1 MSYTLVLEW
10 MPGDLYMSAVT
21 ARCTAPTSSYSVVW
35 LPPNK
40 VYQITLYCG
49 STSLV
54 SFLVGAFRGK
64 AWSYMRKMNLKTNIT
79 KRISM
84 CIALLLCLLIA
95 GCSNSDAGERGVTD
109 FEHVEAE
116 YLETIANLNWPEGVT
131 LPESLEGEDTGAS
144 FQVGYGDTRASNLW
158 EYCWMKEWLD
168 SYNIDPERAQK
179 ALEELETAFD
189 MPYMGEDRCD
199 DATRNYLRENIDKA
213 KLGDPSG
220 FMECIEVNYAN

>member
-1 MSYTLVLEW
+1 M
-10 MPGDLYMSAVT
+10 
-21 ARCTAPTSSYSVVW
+21 
-35 LPPNK
+35 K
-40 VYQITLYCG
+40 KI
-49 STSLV
+49 
-54 SFLVGAFRGK
+54 
-64 AWSYMRKMNLKTNIT
+64 IT
-79 KRISM
+79 KCIPM
-84 CIALLLCLLIA
+84 CVALLLCVLIA
-95 GCSNSDAGERGVTD
+95 GCSNSDSADRGSTD
-109 FEHVEAE
+109 FEHIEDE
-116 YLETIANLNWPEGVT
+116 YLETISNLDWPEGVT
-131 LPESLEGEDTGAS
+131 LPESLEGEDTGGS
-144 FQVGYGDTRASNLW
+144 FQIGYGDTRASNLW

>member
-64 AWSYMRKMNLKTNIT
+64 AWSYMSGTTKWYACIDLNNADISFISTAFKSLKSGLSLWVSFARANIV
-79 KRISM
+79 KNI
-84 CIALLLCLLIA
+84 
-95 GCSNSDAGERGVTD
+95 V
-109 FEHVEAE
+109 
-116 YLETIANLNWPEGVT
+116 LETSCKLSLSINVAIIIPIT
-131 LPESLEGEDTGAS
+131 L
-144 FQVGYGDTRASNLW
+144 
-158 EYCWMKEWLD
+158 
-168 SYNIDPERAQK
+168 
-179 ALEELETAFD
+179 
-189 MPYMGEDRCD
+189 
-199 DATRNYLRENIDKA
+199 
-213 KLGDPSG
+213 
-220 FMECIEVNYAN
+220 